1 MSINKDRRNR
11 LLLFSVIA
19 LFTLLLIGSV
29 EAVPRQQQSVS
40 SEVKNALSAVSDT
53 PSANRANWQSFAE
66 KNPQLLL
73 QICQD

>member
-29 EAVPRQQQSVS
+29 EAVPRQQQNVS
-40 SEVKNALSAVSDT
+40 SEVRNALSAVSDT
-53 PSANRANWQSFAE
+53 PAASRATWQTLAE
-66 KNPQLLL
+66 KNPQLML